1 MRTTTRK
8 LTKPQKVL
16 AAIIESEGA
25 TILAFRKKT
34 NHLVVDFT
42 WDHQSIHTQTL
53 PFGAPV
59 GARWEKN
66 FRAAVRR
73 CNPN

>member
-1 MRTTTRK
+1 MTTRK

-25 TILAFRKKT
+25 KITAFRKATK
-34 NHLVVDFT
+34 HLKVDFT
-42 WDHQSIHTQTL
+42 FDNQSFHTQTL
-53 PFGAPV
+53 PFGDPI

-73 CNPN
+73 CKPN